1 MTRAVLFD
9 VDGVLVHG
17 MHYRPERQRRWD
29 QFLAADLGIEPTV
42 FYEKFIKPIFI
53 PEVITRQKSLVN
65 ALEEALPALGYTG
78 SPMNIISYWMGRD
91 TQLNHPLLD
100 VIKKLRETG
109 AARVYIA
116 TNQEDVRAYHL
127 WSNLGLQHLFDDIFY
142 AARLGAAKPDPAFF
156 AAIDKRLGPQAE
168 KPLMF
173 DDYDAVIHAANAFGW
188 EAVQFDE
195 TRDCHQHPWVKAQLS
210 ALAAK

>member
-17 MHYRPERQRRWD
+17 YHSRPERQRRWD
-29 QFLAADLGIEPTV
+29 QFLAADLGIDPDV
-42 FYEKFIKPIFI
+42 FLEQFIKPVFV
-53 PEVITRQKSLVN
+53 PEVLTGKQSLIN
-65 ALEEALPALGYTG
+65 ALEAVLPKLGYKS
-78 SPMNIISYWMGRD
+78 SPMNLIGYWMGRD

-100 VIKKLRETG
+100 VIKKLRGTG

-142 AARLGAAKPDPAFF
+142 AARLGAAKPDRRFF
-156 AAIDKRLGPQAE
+156 EAVATRLGPQAE
-168 KPLMF
+168 PPLMF
-173 DDYDAVIHAANAFGW
+173 DDYPAVIEAAQAFGW
-188 EAVQFDE
+188 EAVLFDE
-195 TRDCHQHPWVKAQLS
+195 TKDCRNHTWIAEHIG
-210 ALAAK
+210 